1 MLAVNTSQAA
11 TDQSRIYFW
20 REAKVCAIGK
30 YTPPVRPQALATIVD
45 DHLAGAG
52 KMVADDMERLLDC
65 IAEKESSN
73 GKNLYGDYRN
83 GVPTSFGAYQWRVH
97 LHPQVSY
104 DCAMD
109 YDCAR
114 EKAREAIEQGFG
126 WWWTTF
132 SPCLKELGLI

>member
-1 MLAVNTSQAA
+1 MLAINTSQAA

-30 YTPPVRPQALATIVD
+30 YIPPARPQTRATIVD
-45 DHLAGAG
+45 DE
-52 KMVADDMERLLDC
+52 MERLLDC
-65 IAEKESSN
+65 LAEKESSN

-83 GVPTSFGAYQWRVH
+83 GVPTSFGAYQWRIH

-114 EKAREAIEQGFG
+114 QKTREAIEQGFG
-126 WWWTTF
+126 WWWT
-132 SPCLKELGLI
+132 SYNDCL

>member
-1 MLAVNTSQAA
+1 MLAINTSQAA

-20 REAKVCAIGK
+20 RELPVCAIGK
-30 YTPPVRPQALATIVD
+30 YNPPIRTETRATIVD
-45 DHLAGAG
+45 DP
-52 KMVADDMERLLDC
+52 MERLLDC

-109 YDCAR
+109 YNCAR

-126 WWWTTF
+126 WWWT
-132 SPCLKELGLI
+132 SYNDCL

>member
-30 YTPPVRPQALATIVD
+30 YIPPVRPQTLATIVD
-45 DHLAGAG
+45 DE
-52 KMVADDMERLLDC
+52 MERLLDC
-65 IAEKESSN
+65 LAEKESSN

-114 EKAREAIEQGFG
+114 QKTMEAIEQGFG
-126 WWWTTF
+126 WWWT
-132 SPCLKELGLI
+132 SYKECL

>member
-20 REAKVCAIGK
+20 RELPVCAIGK

-45 DHLAGAG
+45 DHLAGVG

-83 GVPTSFGAYQWRVH
+83 GVPMAYGPYQIW
-97 LHPQVSY
+97 LKYHPIGY

-114 EKAREAIEQGFG
+114 AYTRRMIEVGRGEEWTSYNDCREN
-126 WWWTTF
+126 
-132 SPCLKELGLI
+132 L

>member
-45 DHLAGAG
+45 DP
-52 KMVADDMERLLDC
+52 MERLLDC

-83 GVPTSFGAYQWRVH
+83 GVPMAYGAYQIW
-97 LHPQVSY
+97 LKYHPIGY

-114 EKAREAIEQGFG
+114 AYTRRMIEVGRGGEWTSYNDCREN
-126 WWWTTF
+126 
-132 SPCLKELGLI
+132 L

>member
-1 MLAVNTSQAA
+1 MLAINTSQAA

-20 REAKVCAIGK
+20 RELPVCAIGK
-30 YTPPVRPQALATIVD
+30 YIPPARPQTRATIVD
-45 DHLAGAG
+45 DE
-52 KMVADDMERLLDC
+52 MERLLDC
-65 IAEKESSN
+65 LAEKESSN

-83 GVPTSFGAYQWRVH
+83 GVPTSFGAYQWRIH

-114 EKAREAIEQGFG
+114 QKTREAIEQGFG
-126 WWWTTF
+126 WWWT
-132 SPCLKELGLI
+132 SYNDCL

>member
-1 MLAVNTSQAA
+1 MLAINTSQAA

-20 REAKVCAIGK
+20 REAKVCAVGK
-30 YTPPVRPQALATIVD
+30 YTPPVRPQTRATIVD
-45 DHLAGAG
+45 DE
-52 KMVADDMERLLDC
+52 MERLLDC
-65 IAEKESSN
+65 IAENESSN

-126 WWWTTF
+126 WWWT
-132 SPCLKELGLI
+132 SYNDCL

>member
-20 REAKVCAIGK
+20 RELPVCAIGK

-45 DHLAGAG
+45 DP
-52 KMVADDMERLLDC
+52 MERLLDC

-114 EKAREAIEQGFG
+114 EKAREAIKQGFG
-126 WWWTTF
+126 WWWT
-132 SPCLKELGLI
+132 SYKECL

>member
-1 MLAVNTSQAA
+1 MLAINTSQAA
-11 TDQSRIYFW
+11 TSQSRIYFW
-20 REAKVCAIGK
+20 REAKVCAVGK
-30 YTPPVRPQALATIVD
+30 YTPPVRPQTRATIVD
-45 DHLAGAG
+45 DE
-52 KMVADDMERLLDC
+52 MERLLDC
-65 IAEKESSN
+65 IAENESSN

-126 WWWTTF
+126 WWWT
-132 SPCLKELGLI
+132 SYKDCI

>member
-1 MLAVNTSQAA
+1 MLAINTSQAA

-20 REAKVCAIGK
+20 REAKVCAVGK
-30 YTPPVRPQALATIVD
+30 YTPSVRPQTRATIVD
-45 DHLAGAG
+45 
-52 KMVADDMERLLDC
+52 DDMERLLDC
-65 IAEKESSN
+65 LAKKESSN

-114 EKAREAIEQGFG
+114 QKTREAIEQGFG
-126 WWWTTF
+126 WWWT
-132 SPCLKELGLI
+132 SYKDCI

>member
-1 MLAVNTSQAA
+1 MAFAGLMLAINTSQAA

-20 REAKVCAIGK
+20 RELPVCAIGK
-30 YTPPVRPQALATIVD
+30 YNPPIRTETRATIVD
-45 DHLAGAG
+45 DP
-52 KMVADDMERLLDC
+52 MERLLDC

-83 GVPTSFGAYQWRVH
+83 GVPTSFGAYQWRIH

-114 EKAREAIEQGFG
+114 AYTRRMIEVGRG
-126 WWWTTF
+126 GEWT
-132 SPCLKELGLI
+132 SYNDCL